1 MANGILTGVAKQID
15 NKTLTTAG
23 AVIIAIFAL
32 YIIWQLASDDFT
44 SVSNE
49 VSAHSFQASVDQRE
63 YVNVL
68 GELKGVIEDN
78 NRLIE
83 TLLITR

>member
-1 MANGILTGVAKQID
+1 MANDTLTAVAKQFD

-23 AVIIAIFAL
+23 AVIIAMFAL
-32 YIIWQLASDDFT
+32 YIIWQLVSDDFA
-44 SVSNE
+44 SVSTE
-49 VSAHSFQASVDQRE
+49 VSAHSIQASIDQRE

-83 TLLITR
+83 TFLITR